1 MMRGDHP
8 IHLVTG
14 LTLWFAWFLAIYATL
29 SVGCAVAPPPVAT
42 GALTWIN
49 AAIVL
54 MTVAMVLLLGTLA
67 LRCWRGR
74 LRPKR
79 AHALHVSW
87 RGYRPQPIWWLPSL
101 LWWLDCPPWPC
112 RHAPDTPGQSAGT
125 GAEPRAPCPGP
136 QPARGELEERLA
148 GLLTALLLLGFWLVY
163 SLGARRVRTARWRQ
177 VLFHATA
184 LLSVL
189 ALLGPLDDWAKTS
202 TAAHMAQHMLLMVV
216 IAPLWVFSRP
226 LPALSAMTRRIGPFL
241 WTPLLR
247 LTARPITCAWLHGLA
262 IWFWHLPLFY
272 MAAVE
277 NPGGMRWNTPVF
289 CSQRC
294 CSGGPYF
301 APVSGMPL
309 GAAGAA
315 AYPHAHG
322 LSRGGADLCRHPAL

>member
-1 MMRGDHP
+1 M
-8 IHLVTG
+8 HLIPRAS
-14 LTLWFAWFLAIYATL
+14 L
-29 SVGCAVAPPPVAT
+29 
-42 GALTWIN
+42 
-49 AAIVL
+49 
-54 MTVAMVLLLGTLA
+54 LA
-67 LRCWRGR
+67 LA
-74 LRPKR
+74 LSLAPHVQ
-79 AHALHVSW
+79 AHNPLA
-87 RGYRPQPIWWLPSL
+87 
-101 LWWLDCPPWPC
+101 
-112 RHAPDTPGQSAGT
+112 
-125 GAEPRAPCPGP
+125 
-136 QPARGELEERLA
+136 GELEERLA

-277 NPGGMRWNTPVF
+277 NPWWHALEHACFLLTALLFWWSVLRAGERD
-289 CSQRC
+289 
-294 CSGGPYF
+294 
-301 APVSGMPL
+301 APWGLLALLLTLMHTGFL
-309 GAAGAA
+309 GAVLTFAGTPLYDEARSLPDQQLA
-315 AYPHAHG
+315 GLIMWVPGAIPYLLASAWVGHRWDQQLHRRRLWYGRTTATFALLRFRCVGGRPFAIEPGKRQRLIHRRSHHRRHRPRRRWSHPFPH
-322 LSRGGADLCRHPAL
+322 PPPP